1 MRSVRSS
8 LTPQSPPPPIAP
20 IRSSDS
26 SHSEWSVSPGQTQSG
41 SNTVRQPLPS
51 RCPRSLTSCWADKE
65 RHTVLSKTMLSCWE
79 TRNCFKPLLDRDPV
93 FPFFPLCTRAYCSHQ
108 ELSRSMVH
116 IRCIFTGQCASGVL
130 VSHAGGTL
138 ATSTDMSFLCQ
149 GARCRTPLN
158 PPDLHH
164 EPPEGVSCALKG

>member
-8 LTPQSPPPPIAP
+8 LTPQSPPPIAP

-26 SHSEWSVSPGQTQSG
+26 SHSEWPVSPGQTQSG

-93 FPFFPLCTRAYCSHQ
+93 FPFFPFPHAPAAATKSSQGPWSTFA
-108 ELSRSMVH
+108 
-116 IRCIFTGQCASGVL
+116 ASSLASALLGSWSACRRYFGDKYRHV
-130 VSHAGGTL
+130 VSVPG
-138 ATSTDMSFLCQ
+138 S
-149 GARCRTPLN
+149 PLQ
-158 PPDLHH
+158 DTI
-164 EPPEGVSCALKG
+164 EPA